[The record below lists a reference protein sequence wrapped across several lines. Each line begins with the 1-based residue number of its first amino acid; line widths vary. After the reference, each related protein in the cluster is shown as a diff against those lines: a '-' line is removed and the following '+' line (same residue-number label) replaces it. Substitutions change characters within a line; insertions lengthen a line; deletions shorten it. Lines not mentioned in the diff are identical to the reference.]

1 MSIHQKLLRILAT
14 ELFKSLAEINPDFM
28 KSYFTIK
35 KYPGASE
42 MEILLKTPSSPSTLT
57 SARHKTNSIL
67 FRACLYGI
75 RFFC

>member
-1 MSIHQKLLRILAT
+1 MSIHQKFLRILAT

-42 MEILLKTPSSPSTLT
+42 MEILLKTPSAL

-75 RFFC
+75 SFFC